1 VAGSRRCPT
10 APSERSRGGSS
21 AALDAAWAFAYDVAR
36 GAYSLDDLIRWGG
49 YLVLVAIVFTETGLL
64 VGFFLP
70 GDSLLITAGLVA
82 ATGALDIWWL
92 NVLLMAAAIVGDSV
106 GYAIGYRAGPRLF
119 TREQSLLFRP
129 SHVERTRQFY
139 ERHGAKT
146 IVIAR
151 FVPIVRTFAPVV
163 AGVGQMEYRRFL
175 IYNVAGGVGWVTSMT
190 WAGYLLGQ
198 TIPNIGDH
206 IHVVVVIV
214 ILLSLIPIAIELYK
228 ERRRRSA

>member
-1 VAGSRRCPT
+1 LDVL
-10 APSERSRGGSS
+10 SEWLG
-21 AALDAAWAFAYDVAR
+21 AAWAIVYDIAR
-36 GAYSLDDLIRWGG
+36 GTYSLDDLVRWGG
-49 YLVLVAIVFTETGLL
+49 YVILVAIVFTETGLL

-92 NVLLMAAAIVGDSV
+92 NGLLIVAAVVGDSV
-106 GYAIGYRAGPRLF
+106 GYAIGYRAGPRIF

-206 IHVVVVIV
+206 IHVVVAVVIV
-214 ILLSLIPIAIELYK
+214 LSVIPIGVELYR

>member
-1 VAGSRRCPT
+1 V
-10 APSERSRGGSS
+10 SEALS
-21 AALDAAWAFAYDVAR
+21 ATWAFVYDVAR

-49 YLVLVAIVFTETGLL
+49 YVILVAIVFAETGLL
-64 VGFFLP
+64 IGFFLP

-92 NVLLMAAAIVGDSV
+92 NALLIAAAIIGDTV
-106 GYAIGYRAGPRLF
+106 GYAIGYRAGPRIF

-163 AGVGQMEYRRFL
+163 AGVGQMEYRRFVF
-175 IYNVAGGVGWVTSMT
+175 YNVAGGVGWVTSMT

-214 ILLSLIPIAIELYK
+214 IVLSLIPIAVELYR